1 MDVHIEPV
9 WFTLSAWSSVQFIH
23 EPRWNL
29 ENIKENSV
37 STIVNISVNNDYRH
51 GYILAVNF
59 YYSVE
64 KEYQLKNRLCTLTR
78 FRTKYPKFYSNFK
91 I

>member
-1 MDVHIEPV
+1 MNVQIEPV
-9 WFTLSAWSSVQFIH
+9 RAKSSEGKIP

-29 ENIKENSV
+29 EKIKENSV
-37 STIVNISVNNDYRH
+37 STIVNISVNNNYRH

-64 KEYQLKNRLCTLTR
+64 KEYQLKNRI
-78 FRTKYPKFYSNFK
+78 YS
-91 I
+91 